1 MLMTI
6 HEVSLHPSR
15 KTNIR
20 TLVVANLISGLI
32 YGFYNVLLQPLIV
45 EIIESTGRYAN
56 PEEVL
61 GIVMTIGS
69 IIYILPMIFAA
80 KISDKIGRKRVFL
93 GGFLFFIIA
102 MILFGL
108 TGNVSTKY
116 PISILS
122 FDAKFLISFHLFPE
136 LQINGFPISYAL
148 FIAILGLSI
157 TSLGAGFT
165 EPPVQSLTAESS
177 EKKKR
182 ASSFSI
188 INLAFYA
195 TGLVGPLVIRILTDR
210 IEMWVYFYILA
221 FLRAIM
227 FIYQLIYLK
236 EPLVIKDFVPSIAQ
250 QFVQSL
256 KAIGSMFKQLFVSL
270 FLYLAIPVYLITRKR
285 KEEKKGKI
293 YSEIETNLKLF
304 GQIFRNPGVPYAIGF
319 FILDALTWGLSISIF
334 WGSLVIEYNFNE
346 GHISTLQLVFNLST
360 LLFFIPVTK
369 FSDRLKR
376 TEMMVLSVVTGFLF
390 LSANIIA
397 FFTLPQ
403 FRIYVIMIGWVGLGA
418 SVAFW
423 VPGIQTILTDFDRK
437 RRAET
442 YGMVGGLHQLGWFPT
457 AIIAGYIISRF
468 NFLAVFVISTIL
480 FPFNLWMAW
489 KFPTKESE
497 EENSNQNGLSE
508 I

>member
-1 MLMTI
+1 MSIRT
-6 HEVSLHPSR
+6 VTLHSSR

-20 TLVVANLISGLI
+20 TLVIANLISGLI

-45 EIIESTGRYAN
+45 QTIEATGRYAN

-69 IIYILPMIFAA
+69 VMYILPMVFAA
-80 KISDKIGRKRVFL
+80 KVSDKIGRKRVFL

-102 MILFGL
+102 MVLFGL

-116 PISILS
+116 PISSLS
-122 FDAKFLISFHLFPE
+122 VSAKLPISVNFLHG
-136 LQINGFPISYAL
+136 LQTNGFPVTYAL
-148 FIAILGLSI
+148 FLAILGLSI
-157 TSLGAGFT
+157 VSLGSGFSD
-165 EPPVQSLTAESS
+165 PPVQALTAESS
-177 EKKKR
+177 ERKKR

-210 IEMWVYFYILA
+210 IEIWVYFYILA
-221 FLRAIM
+221 ILRAIM
-227 FIYQLIYLK
+227 FIYQLVYLN
-236 EPLVIKDFVPSIAQ
+236 EPLVIKDFVPNVYQ
-250 QFVQSL
+250 QFIQSV
-256 KAIGSMFKQLFVSL
+256 KAIGAMFKQLFVSI
-270 FLYLAIPVYLITRKR
+270 FLYLAIPYYLITKR
-285 KEEKKGKI
+285 RNKDDRGKV
-293 YSEIETNLKLF
+293 YSEIETNMRLF

-360 LLFFIPVTK
+360 LIFFIPVTK
-369 FSDRLKR
+369 YSDRLKK
-376 TEMMVLSVVTGFLF
+376 TEMLVLSLVTGFLF
-390 LSANIIA
+390 FSMNIIA
-397 FFTLPQ
+397 FFALPQ
-403 FRIYVIMIGWVGLGA
+403 YRLYIIMIGWLGMGA

-423 VPGIQTILTDFDRK
+423 VPGIQSILTDFDRK
-437 RRAET
+437 RRAEV
-442 YGMVGGLHQLGWFPT
+442 YGMVSGLHQLGWFPT

-468 NFLAVFVISTIL
+468 GFVTVFIISTIL

-489 KFPTKESE
+489 KFPTREDE
-497 EENSNQNGLSE
+497 GE
-508 I
+508 